1 MKLLITIP
9 EGELRHSFI
18 SEKTIELLSEHFEVH
33 YNETGKNYVAEEL
46 AVAGRDMD
54 VIMTGWGTASLTE
67 AGLTGN
73 DTKLKLLVHT
83 GGSVGDLIDGTA
95 YENAITVISG
105 NKMYAESTAEGA
117 LTYILSALRY
127 IPDDVVSMRDG
138 EYWNSP
144 YLTRGLIGKT
154 VGIIGVGA
162 VSRNLMRYMKPF
174 GVNIKVWDNYEVDPE
189 FLAEVGAVQTT
200 FEEVLSTCD
209 VVSVHAALREN
220 TKGLIGERELSLIRD
235 GALFVNTSRGPI
247 INEEAL
253 TRELESGRIMAVLDV
268 FTREPL
274 SADSPLRKMKNVYL
288 IPHKAGPTYDM
299 RALIG
304 YRLAEDAVRFLSGDS
319 LTYEIKAD
327 AAGRMTKHG

>member
-9 EGELRHSFI
+9 EGELRRSFI
-18 SEKTIELLSEHFEVH
+18 SEKTVDLLKSHFEVH
-33 YNETGKNYVAEEL
+33 FNETGKNYVAEEL

-54 VIMTGWGTASLTE
+54 VIMTGWGTSSLTE
-67 AGLTGN
+67 AGLTGK
-73 DTKLKLLVHT
+73 DTRLKLLVHT
-83 GGSVGDLIDGTA
+83 GGTVGDLIDNTA
-95 YENAITVISG
+95 YENGITVISG

-127 IPDDVVSMRDG
+127 IPDDVTAMRDG
-138 EYWNSP
+138 DYWNSP

-174 GVNIKVWDNYEVDPE
+174 GVSIKVWDTYDVDPE
-189 FLAEVGAVQTT
+189 FLAEVNAVQTT
-200 FEEVLSTCD
+200 FDDVLSSCD
-209 VVSVHAALREN
+209 IVSVHAALRDA
-220 TKGLIGERELSLIRD
+220 TKGLIGKRELSLIRD

-247 INEEAL
+247 IDEEAL

-274 SADSPLRKMKNVYL
+274 PCDSPLRQMKNVYL

-304 YRLAEDAVRFLSGDS
+304 YRLAEDAVRYTKQLPLS
-319 LTYEIKAD
+319 YEIKAD

>member
-9 EGELRHSFI
+9 EGELRRSFI
-18 SEKTIELLSEHFEVH
+18 SEKTVDLLKSYFEVH
-33 YNETGKNYVAEEL
+33 FNETGKNYVAEEL

-54 VIMTGWGTASLTE
+54 VIMTGWGTSSLTE
-67 AGLTGN
+67 AGLTGK
-73 DTKLKLLVHT
+73 DTRLKLLVHT
-83 GGSVGDLIDGTA
+83 GGTVGDLIDNTA
-95 YENAITVISG
+95 YENGVTVISG

-127 IPDDVVSMRDG
+127 IPDDVTAMRDG
-138 EYWNSP
+138 DYWNSP
-144 YLTRGLIGKT
+144 YLTRGLIGMT

-174 GVNIKVWDNYEVDPE
+174 GVSIKVWDTYDVDPE
-189 FLAEVGAVQTT
+189 FLAEVNAVQTT
-200 FEEVLSTCD
+200 FDDVLSSCD
-209 VVSVHAALREN
+209 IVSVHAALREN
-220 TKGLIGERELSLIRD
+220 TKGLIGKRELSLIRD

-247 INEEAL
+247 IDEDAL

-274 SADSPLRKMKNVYL
+274 PCDSPLRQMKNVYL

-304 YRLAEDAVRFLSGDS
+304 YRLAEDAVKFIENKPLS
-319 LTYEIKAD
+319 YEIKAD